1 MYRGRVLF
9 TCLFERLGCSTVP
22 VYGQSVWSVVSWY
35 RSEVF
40 IWSIGIRLKAYSH
53 LCFSVLPTL
62 AKAMKRVACSGVSP
76 EKLWFLHIPSR
87 VTSIILK
94 ALLIGL
100 EEKRRHWYGTVNRTN
115 KNTKNGIWIQFKG
128 TSWFSQVLED
138 ITRSG
143 RGCKEMLRKDVW
155 EDRRDLD
162 ARRREKA
169 RTEKYYPT
177 LLKRPPV
184 QDAQVQWLLNPV
196 SYIWDAEVEND
207 NVYIII
213 TLL

>member
-9 TCLFERLGCSTVP
+9 TCLLERVGCSMVP

-40 IWSIGIRLKAYSH
+40 IWSVGVRLKAYSH

-87 VTSIILK
+87 VTLIILK
-94 ALLIGL
+94 AL
-100 EEKRRHWYGTVNRTN
+100 EEKTWHWYGNVKRIN
-115 KNTKNGIWIQFKG
+115 KNMKYGIWIQFKG
-128 TSWFSQVLED
+128 KSQFSQVLED
-138 ITRSG
+138 ITRRG
-143 RGCKEMLRKDVW
+143 RVCKEIKEKRLW

-162 ARRREKA
+162 VRRRREKA
-169 RTEKYYPT
+169 KTEKYYPI
-177 LLKRPPV
+177 LLKCPPV
-184 QDAQVQWLLNPV
+184 QDAQMQWLLNPV
-196 SYIWDAEVEND
+196 PYIRDAEVQND
-207 NVYIII
+207 NV
-213 TLL
+213 